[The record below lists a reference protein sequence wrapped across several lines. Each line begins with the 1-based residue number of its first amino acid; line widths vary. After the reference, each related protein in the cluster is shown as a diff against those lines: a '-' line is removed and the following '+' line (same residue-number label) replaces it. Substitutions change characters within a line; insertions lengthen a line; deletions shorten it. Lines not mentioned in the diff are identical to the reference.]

1 MCIPSTREWVLVET
15 GAMALKQIQNQV
27 ELIKRIY
34 PEYIVRA
41 LDILS
46 AKTLAVLPESYLVEG
61 DWCAVFIY
69 D

>member
-46 AKTLAVLPESYLVEG
+46 AKTLAI
-61 DWCAVFIY
+61 A
-69 D
+69 

>member
-1 MCIPSTREWVLVET
+1 MKYRIEVCIPSTREWVLIET
-15 GAMALKQIQNQV
+15 GTMALKQIQNQV

-46 AKTLAVLPESYLVEG
+46 AKTLAI
-61 DWCAVFIY
+61 A
-69 D
+69 